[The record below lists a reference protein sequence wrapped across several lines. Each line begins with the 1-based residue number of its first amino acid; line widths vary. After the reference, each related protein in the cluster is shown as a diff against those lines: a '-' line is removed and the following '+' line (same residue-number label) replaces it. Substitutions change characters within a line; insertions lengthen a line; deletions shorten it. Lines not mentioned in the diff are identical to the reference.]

1 MAWRKPAKLAQEK
14 VKIAAGQLPAPQANA
29 CPAGPDWGHVAFVHD
44 HFANPGLV
52 FRDHAPGISGDKPMS
67 QDLNQA
73 AAPVLIVPFVW
84 IGDFVRCHSVVKL
97 LRAQAPGR
105 PVDIVSNTLCAP
117 LADYM
122 PGIRR
127 AIVADLPR
135 RRLGFALQRQLAD
148 NLRAGGYA
156 QALVMSRKWKAALA
170 PWLAGIPLRAGF
182 AGEFRFGLI
191 NDMRFGE
198 RKLPRMIDQ
207 MGALA
212 LPKGAKLP
220 PQWPLP
226 ELQVPA
232 NAVASWRKQY
242 GLAADGRPIVTLS
255 PGAVGAGKA
264 WPVGHYG
271 ALARALTK
279 DGASVWILGGPY
291 ETPLAKQIADVA
303 GNGVRDLTST
313 DLRNAILALAA
324 AEISVTN
331 DSGLMHVSAAIG
343 TPTVA
348 IFGPTS
354 SWHWKPLNPI
364 AAILEPPG
372 DEAAAKRARIEG
384 NDAVRHRRTADVTVE
399 TVLATVR
406 EVLRKGQ

>member
-1 MAWRKPAKLAQEK
+1 MSHNSTSAVQSGVDP
-14 VKIAAGQLPAPQANA
+14 GPPQ
-29 CPAGPDWGHVAFVHD
+29 
-44 HFANPGLV
+44 
-52 FRDHAPGISGDKPMS
+52 
-67 QDLNQA
+67 
-73 AAPVLIVPFVW
+73 PVLIVPYVW

-97 LRAQAPGR
+97 LRQQAPDR
-105 PVDIVSNTLCAP
+105 PVDIVSSTLCAP

-135 RRLGFALQRQLAD
+135 RRLGVALQRQLAGQ
-148 NLRAGGYA
+148 LSQQHYG

-170 PWLAGIPLRAGF
+170 PWLAGIPLRTGF
-182 AGEFRFGLI
+182 AGEGRFGLL
-191 NDMRFGE
+191 NDVRWGE

-212 LPKGAKLP
+212 LPKHAALP
-220 PQWPLP
+220 EQWPLP
-226 ELQVPA
+226 ELKVPHDEIER
-232 NAVASWRKQY
+232 WRMQH
-242 GLAADGRPIVTLS
+242 GLAAESRPIVTLS

-264 WPVGHYG
+264 WPAIHYG
-271 ALARALTK
+271 ELARALVH
-279 DGASVWILGGPY
+279 DGASIWVLGGPN
-291 ETPLAKQIADVA
+291 ETPIAKQIAETA
-303 GNGVRDLTST
+303 GAQVRDLTSN

-324 AEISVTN
+324 ADVSVTN

-354 SWHWKPLNPI
+354 PWHWKPLNPI

-372 DEAAAKRARIEG
+372 DQAAAQRARIEG
-384 NDAVRHRRTADVTVE
+384 NDAVAHRQTDDVAAE
-399 TVLATVR
+399 TVLASVR
-406 EVLRKGQ
+406 DVLGRPKSS